1 MFYDKFK
8 ALCDLKGISC
18 SKAAEEIGLNNAT
31 PTWWKKRG
39 LTPSGETLTR
49 IAEYFGV
56 STDYLLHGVSGYQ
69 PQFQNETDAE
79 TDETFEQLKAVCA
92 MIHGSGNEGSSAVV
106 SAKVM
111 QVIVVETQEGSGTE
125 NDPRRKQKQYWS
137 LEGELLATK

>member
-1 MFYDKFK
+1 MFYDRFK
-8 ALCDLKGISC
+8 ALCKSKGISC
-18 SKAAEEIGLNNAT
+18 NRAAVEIGLSNAT
-31 PTWWKKRG
+31 PTVWKNRG
-39 LTPSGETLTR
+39 ITPNGETLER
-49 IAEYFGV
+49 IAEYFNV

-69 PQFQNETDAE
+69 PQFQNETD
-79 TDETFEQLKAVCA
+79 ETFERLKAVCA

-137 LEGELLATK
+137 LEGELLAIK